1 MLAWTG
7 FSLAILSLI
16 CLSRYNLALGMTV
29 AAVTL
34 AAFTLSL
41 AELGQ
46 ALLATVSD
54 PSVLLLAGV
63 VGLIPMIGGALEV
76 SGQMD
81 RLVGNMRIGRKPFLA
96 VSPALLGMLPMPGG
110 ALLSAPLV
118 EGGAGA
124 DTPADTKAAVN
135 IWFRHALLL
144 VYPLGP
150 TLIVSAKIAKLDVY
164 QVIIFLAPAFLL
176 MSALGYLL
184 LLRSVDG
191 KIEYKGR
198 FSLCG
203 VVTPLLIIFVA
214 PGLDFAVKRAL
225 HLPYPEIG
233 AALGVTASFVLAV
246 AVGRLKA
253 GDIRRVWQKMRPWK
267 FSLIIFAMFI
277 FLNVFNLSGIPE
289 ALANINLFPV
299 MLCVVVAFVL
309 GMVTGRIQTAAS
321 IIIPIFLYRHGMM
334 SSAVFAVTYF
344 AIFLGYIISPVH
356 PCVSISVG
364 YFSTSMAA
372 LLKKLSVPV
381 AIAVLVNLGIAFLI
395 I

>member
-16 CLSRYNLALGMTV
+16 CLSRHDLALGMTV
-29 AAVTL
+29 ASVVL

-46 ALLATVSD
+46 ALLTTIAD

-63 VGLIPMIGGALEV
+63 VGLIPMVGGALEV

-118 EGGAGA
+118 ESGAGA

-135 IWFRHALLL
+135 IWFRHAILLI
-144 VYPLGP
+144 YPLGP
-150 TLIVSAKIAKLDVY
+150 ALIVSAKIAGLDLY
-164 QVIIFLAPAFLL
+164 QVILFLAPAFLL
-176 MSALGYLL
+176 MFVLGYLF
-184 LLRSVDG
+184 LLRGVDG
-191 KIEYKGR
+191 NIGYKGR

-203 VVTPLLIIFVA
+203 LLTPLLIILIA
-214 PGLDFAVKRAL
+214 PGLDVVVKRAFY
-225 HLPYPEIG
+225 LPYPEIG
-233 AALGVTASFVLAV
+233 TALGVTVSFVLAV
-246 AVGRLKA
+246 AVGRLRA
-253 GDIRRVWQKMRPWK
+253 TDIRRVWQKMQPWK

-277 FLNVFNLSGIPE
+277 FLNVFNLSGIPQ
-289 ALANINLFPV
+289 ALANINLLPV
-299 MLCVVVAFVL
+299 ILCIVVAFAL

-321 IIIPIFLYRHGMM
+321 IIIPIFLYRYGTM
-334 SSAVFAVTYF
+334 SGAVFAVTYF
-344 AIFLGYIISPVH
+344 AIFLGYIITPIH
-356 PCVSISVG
+356 PCVSVSVG

-372 LLKKLSVPV
+372 LLKRLSVPV
-381 AIAVLVNLGIAFLI
+381 AIAVLVNLGIAFLVI
-395 I
+395 